1 LDSGEGSGCR
11 RTRSGSFDSSSCF
24 LVFAFTSSCTLP
36 LLMSVLA
43 MAICCCFFGTKKLA
57 SKSSL
62 GLATR
67 GGTTMGRMSV
77 EGWERLGD
85 CVRSESSAIVS
96 LVGNAARVLSP
107 PVEPYQ
113 FLDDLV
119 SPPRR
124 NPVVRSSNQPDQVL
138 LFWEIFDAVLAA
150 RVRESE
156 GILRIDC
163 LI

>member
-1 LDSGEGSGCR
+1 
-11 RTRSGSFDSSSCF
+11 
-24 LVFAFTSSCTLP
+24 
-36 LLMSVLA
+36 
-43 MAICCCFFGTKKLA
+43 
-57 SKSSL
+57 
-62 GLATR
+62 
-67 GGTTMGRMSV
+67 MGRMLV

-85 CVRSESSAIVS
+85 CVKSESSASVSLAVS
-96 LVGNAARVLSP
+96 LVENMARVLSP

-113 FLDDLV
+113 FLDALV

-124 NPVVRSSNQPDQVL
+124 NPEVSWSNQPDQVL
-138 LFWEIFDAVLAA
+138 LFWKILGAVLAA